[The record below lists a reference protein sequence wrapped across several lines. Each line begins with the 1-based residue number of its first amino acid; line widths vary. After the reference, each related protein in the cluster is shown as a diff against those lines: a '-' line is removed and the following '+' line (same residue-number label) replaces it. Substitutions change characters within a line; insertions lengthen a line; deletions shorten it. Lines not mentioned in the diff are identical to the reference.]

1 MLMYYISTQQIADSL
16 TKYGTNLLPLFALLQ
31 KGHFSINI
39 HNNYIFWVILSSYYQ
54 VDPE

>member
-39 HNNYIFWVILSSYYQ
+39 HNNYIF
-54 VDPE
+54 